1 MCVLLPL
8 TVFLI
13 QSKVMWMASLNC
25 LVWFSCDE
33 VNYKVPSFVFHWL
46 SDGSGWELAKAM
58 LQPRHD
64 KNFFIWPSKDCKST
78 LLPLRIVTFS
88 SNMKHFL
95 NISNKLCKNGIST
108 LLLSFMPLLC
118 HLPSVLM
125 EQKTRFLISWVSDE
139 NVYSSECPYVDRV
152 DNLKSQQG

>member
-1 MCVLLPL
+1 MCVLLHL

-13 QSKVMWMASLNC
+13 QSKVIWMTSLNC
-25 LVWFSCDE
+25 LVWFSYDE
-33 VNYKVPSFVFHWL
+33 INYKVRSFVFHWL

-95 NISNKLCKNGIST
+95 NISNKLCKNEIST

-118 HLPSVLM
+118 HLSLWSRRQGCLTSSV
-125 EQKTRFLISWVSDE
+125 SNE